1 MACRLSAASDPAR
14 LWFINSVQTLQSLT
28 VLHIRATKRA
38 CSWNRLCIILFV
50 HMHCIP
56 FYLTPYGNQPLRQ
69 KCRQGLVK
77 QASRFRDALKASNNL
92 SCAGCQPQCPHT
104 GGDASTSLV
113 NTAFCINVHL
123 SAIRLKRVHLFT
135 WVRWVVWIARS
146 IFKKKSN
153 DRKKNDYNRAWKK
166 KSKCWVNF
174 VLSQCGR
181 QGRQVLTVGH
191 SIQRISCTSYYN

>member
-146 IFKKKSN
+146 IFKKK
-153 DRKKNDYNRAWKK
+153 KKVTIERRTIITVPEKK
-166 KSKCWVNF
+166 KIKMLGELCF
-174 VLSQCGR
+174 VSVWKAGTSSPNCGP
-181 QGRQVLTVGH
+181 
-191 SIQRISCTSYYN
+191 